1 MTSMLDNLCIF
12 AKRLRFIRQNTLF
25 LKLMQEKVPK
35 KKAYPVL
42 CFLVPVQDKT
52 TGSHHFHYKFENRHT
67 HPDTHNLLPVALIH
81 TCNICKVVGKNN
93 SSRKL
98 LYEKYEIL
106 L

>member
-25 LKLMQEKVPK
+25 LKLMHEKVPK

-52 TGSHHFHYKFENRHT
+52 TGSHHFHYNILQCT
-67 HPDTHNLLPVALIH
+67 Y
-81 TCNICKVVGKNN
+81 TCHSEQG
-93 SSRKL
+93 
-98 LYEKYEIL
+98 
-106 L
+106 